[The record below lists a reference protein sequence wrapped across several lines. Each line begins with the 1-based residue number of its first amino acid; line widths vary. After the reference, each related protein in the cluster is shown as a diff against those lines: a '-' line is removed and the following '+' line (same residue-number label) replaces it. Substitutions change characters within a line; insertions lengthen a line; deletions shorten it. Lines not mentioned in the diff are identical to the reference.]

1 MKVEIL
7 GTEYLVIEKFESEDA
22 LLKERAGYC
31 DHSVKEIVIEK
42 INSEEGSLKDLS
54 VYKNEVVRHEI
65 IHAFLSESGLKSCS
79 SWATNEEM
87 IDFFA
92 IQFPKLVKIMNKI
105 ECLN

>member
-1 MKVEIL
+1 M
-7 GTEYLVIEKFESEDA
+7 
-22 LLKERAGYC
+22 
-31 DHSVKEIVIEK
+31 
-42 INSEEGSLKDLS
+42 S
-54 VYKNEVVRHEI
+54 VYKNEVARHEI

-92 IQFPKLVKIMNKI
+92 IQFPKIVKVMDKI